1 MCASNCVGELDE
13 VFARVL
19 PGINKGTLFPECLGN
34 ELRLVNCST
43 TPGDNSTCSYV
54 LVDCVSDSETTGETP
69 HIDLWI
75 IVSSAIVIL
84 IILILVIAV
93 GVCSIVYS
101 IWRTVHKKSTRSE
114 TQLDGH
120 SHSHSNGNTSHH
132 THQENNHNDGTDDVG
147 LNMDNPIYTKIT
159 PDNHSPHSHLSDTLE
174 HNLINPLYDEAEE
187 PTPLPNDTITTDN
200 QSPPSC
206 RLSDTPE
213 HNLINPLY
221 DEAEEMPP
229 LYLTGEITEHI
240 TESIAE
246 HQYAIPHDVTT
257 DSSKGS
263 EAVRY
268 HHYEY
273 VDSPLASVS
282 TRSNHA

>member
-1 MCASNCVGELDE
+1 MDE
-13 VFARVL
+13 VVARVL
-19 PGINKGTLFPECLGN
+19 PGIHRGTLFPECLGN
-34 ELRLVNCST
+34 ESRLVNCST

-54 LVDCVSDSETTGETP
+54 LVDCDSDSETMEETP

-84 IILILVIAV
+84 ILLILVIAV
-93 GVCSIVYS
+93 GICSIVYAS
-101 IWRTVHKKSTRSE
+101 WRTVHKKKSTRSE
-114 TQLDGH
+114 TQIDGH
-120 SHSHSNGNTSHH
+120 SHSHSSGNTLSKPHH
-132 THQENNHNDGTDDVG
+132 THQQDNRNGTHDVG
-147 LNMDNPIYTKIT
+147 LNMDNPTYTNIT
-159 PDNHSPHSHLSDTLE
+159 LDNQSPHSCRLSDSVE

-187 PTPLPNDTITTDN
+187 PTSLPNDTITADN

-221 DEAEEMPP
+221 AEAEEAPP

-263 EAVRY
+263 EAMRY

-273 VDSPLASVS
+273 VDSPLGSAT